1 MRVLTLVL
9 AALQVIS
16 CLLLMVLVMLQKSKE
31 GEGVSGNTVSSN
43 SGMGMSR
50 DNTLSRLTGIV
61 GTVFV
66 VLTIVVSTMM
76 VVDLR

>member
-31 GEGVSGNTVSSN
+31 GEGVSGNSASSN